1 MFPIMDVNQRVI
13 GFGGRVMGDGEPKY
27 LNSRET
33 ILFDKGRNLYGLNY
47 AKRTRESAIILCEGY
62 MDVIS
67 LHQAGF
73 TNAVAPLGTAFTPN
87 QAMLLKRYTDE
98 VILSF
103 DSDGAG
109 VKAALRALPI
119 LRENGLRGRVLSMK
133 PYKDPDELIKNEG
146 AEGYRKRLK
155 ESEAGRMFE
164 MLTLY
169 RQYDQKDPESRT
181 ECIRA
186 IAKKLAE
193 IEEPVERNT
202 YLDAAANRFMIV
214 RKDLADLVNRY
225 GMGYQIQKA
234 NEQYKKEPESQE
246 KKQERRE
253 QSHTKP
259 QRILITWLTEHPEI
273 YPYIRSYVSADD
285 FLNPLYHSV
294 AIMLFE
300 QLDQGQAV
308 NPARIVNQFTE
319 VEEQKEVAALF
330 NAHLRYETSP
340 EDRDKALTDVVKKIL
355 LSSIEDEMIHTGD
368 IVKWQELLARK
379 NKVQKLN
386 LHLGQS

>member
-1 MFPIMDVNQRVI
+1 
-13 GFGGRVMGDGEPKY
+13 
-27 LNSRET
+27 
-33 ILFDKGRNLYGLNY
+33 
-47 AKRTRESAIILCEGY
+47 
-62 MDVIS
+62 
-67 LHQAGF
+67 
-73 TNAVAPLGTAFTPN
+73 
-87 QAMLLKRYTDE
+87 
-98 VILSF
+98 
-103 DSDGAG
+103 
-109 VKAALRALPI
+109 
-119 LRENGLRGRVLSMK
+119 
-133 PYKDPDELIKNEG
+133 
-146 AEGYRKRLK
+146 
-155 ESEAGRMFE
+155 
-164 MLTLY
+164 
-169 RQYDQKDPESRT
+169 
-181 ECIRA
+181 
-186 IAKKLAE
+186 
-193 IEEPVERNT
+193 
-202 YLDAAANRFMIV
+202 MIV